1 MRIMEEERIFLTQKA
16 LNETFESFT
25 SENFSWR
32 LSRINLYNSTEIKV
46 AKSIFINWGPDPVSF
61 SKEGYYSCLP
71 ENIAMSVWDF
81 TGGSVI

>member
-1 MRIMEEERIFLTQKA
+1 MKH
-16 LNETFESFT
+16 LNPLQVKT
-25 SENFSWR
+25 SVEDW
-32 LSRINLYNSTEIKV
+32 RINLYNSTEIKV

-61 SKEGYYSCLP
+61 SKEGYHSCLP